1 MKIALLSTFSPQSV
15 TNIYHRYPH
24 LRWIIL
30 SEFSSDNWKGRCIHY
45 MEFGE
50 FYFLPSV
57 HQYFFPFYLSFILS
71 QIQNLFFHSKEFYSN
86 SFKHLTCD
94 YTDQHIEPVFS
105 TNYMAFGQ
113 PISFS
118 YCPLWPHLQF
128 YPSRFH
134 GSLFQFFFFFLGL
147 HPWYIEIPRLGLNE
161 SYHCQHTP
169 QPQQCGIW
177 ATSLTYTT
185 ALAMPDPWPNERGQG
200 SKLHLHG
207 Y

>member
-1 MKIALLSTFSPQSV
+1 MLRDTEKLMCTCWFVFINYSISHVIINVAGLMKIALLSTFSPQSV

-134 GSLFQFFFFFLGL
+134 GSLFQFFFSF
-147 HPWYIEIPRLGLNE
+147 WDCT
-161 SYHCQHTP
+161 HC
-169 QPQQCGIW
+169 I
-177 ATSLTYTT
+177 
-185 ALAMPDPWPNERGQG
+185 
-200 SKLHLHG
+200 
-207 Y
+207 